1 MAAGD
6 LNKAFIESDAT
17 RPGSRSGNRPDV
29 LRYRSVVA
37 ISDRQGSR
45 AAPSTQIGTR
55 QNILCGTWEPVT
67 PMVREDRTR
76 STRKRQST
84 EAAYRDGAAR
94 SSAEGSVTELER
106 RGCPNRLGSGKQPQA
121 GGLP

>member
-1 MAAGD
+1 MNRCRRVETITGGVKTGGGWRLRDKSEGYLLTARSASGMEAAR
-6 LNKAFIESDAT
+6 T
-17 RPGSRSGNRPDV
+17 WSG
-29 LRYRSVVA
+29 L
-37 ISDRQGSR
+37 
-45 AAPSTQIGTR
+45 
-55 QNILCGTWEPVT
+55 LCGTWEPVT
-67 PMVREDRTR
+67 PMAREDRKR